1 VAAIRVIFEEG
12 EYRYYPICEECGQPI
27 TDAQMAL
34 VEYLPAQN
42 GVVDADAGPFFL
54 HKGICTRKF
63 EAVNQHLLKPGQR
76 WYSEEFA
83 YFIAFLGN
91 NAGVQWNRLAKQGT
105 LPGVNSANKP

>member
-1 VAAIRVIFEEG
+1 MAAIRVIFEEG

-34 VEYLPAQN
+34 VEYLPDLN

-54 HKGICTRKF
+54 HKGICTRAF
-63 EAVNQHLLKPGQR
+63 EAVNQHLLQPGQR

-83 YFIAFLGN
+83 DFLALLGN
-91 NAGVQWNRLAKQGT
+91 NAGVNWGRLAERVR
-105 LPGVNSANKP
+105 LPGINSANRP